1 MSRTV
6 ETNIL
11 IYKSVVQWPTRC
23 IDFFSVFF
31 GLFQL
36 TKIISVFYRAFIGN
50 KSAMLHINKQTPNY
64 ANTRNLIDYGDRF
77 IIVLNSSGNRRM
89 TLTTTNAEI
98 IVLRDS
104 LKARDSRLE
113 NSSPGNILFMST
125 VQTFLRLVA
134 ALAPLSSFLGICLG

>member
-1 MSRTV
+1 
-6 ETNIL
+6 
-11 IYKSVVQWPTRC
+11 
-23 IDFFSVFF
+23 
-31 GLFQL
+31 LFQL

-77 IIVLNSSGNRRM
+77 TIVLNSSGNRQM